1 MLKIPGRA
9 YKFFHLLSLDVVLGA
24 AGGYAF
30 ACRVLQQNISI
41 DILLVLGL
49 AVWIIYLTDH
59 LLDSAKAKNSS
70 LLKYRLYLEYR
81 KCIIVLLVMLCGTGL
96 VMVIAALSFESV
108 IAGLVMGGFV
118 LLYLTGQHL
127 LSEELRKF
135 FPKEISIA
143 VIYIA
148 AIWIVPLLQTGFTE
162 VEYQPYMFLHFLL
175 VLANVSLF
183 TLFEKPED
191 LNTHKNSF
199 FGAISVQQL
208 RTIIVILAVT
218 TFTGSLMLLQ
228 NGIYYVLPFLIISVV
243 YLLEAFFPQRGF
255 IARYYAIIT
264 DGVFLLFLIFF

>member
-1 MLKIPGRA
+1 MMKLPGRL
-9 YKFFHLLSLDVVLGA
+9 YLFFHLLSLDVVLGA

-30 ACRVLQQNISI
+30 ACRVLQQDISLE
-41 DILLVLGL
+41 ILLVLGF

-59 LLDSAKAKNSS
+59 LLDSAKVQNSS

-81 KCIIVLLVMLCGTGL
+81 KYISLLLMMLFGAGL

-127 LSEELRKF
+127 LSGELRKL
-135 FPKEISIA
+135 FPKEIIIT

-148 AIWIVPLLQTGFTE
+148 AIWIIPLLQTGVTE

-183 TLFEKPED
+183 TLFEKSED
-191 LNTHKNSF
+191 LNTHKDSF

-208 RTIIVILAVT
+208 RTIIVILVVVV
-218 TFTGSLMLLQ
+218 FTGSLVLLQ

-243 YLLEAFFPQRGF
+243 YLLESFFSQRGF
-255 IARYYAIIT
+255 ITRYYAIIT
-264 DGVFLLFLIFF
+264 DGVFLLFLIFV